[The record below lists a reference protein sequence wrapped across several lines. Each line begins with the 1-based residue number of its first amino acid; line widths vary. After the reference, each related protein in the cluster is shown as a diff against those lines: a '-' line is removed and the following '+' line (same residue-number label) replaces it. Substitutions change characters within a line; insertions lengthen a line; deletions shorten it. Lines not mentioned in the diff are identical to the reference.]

1 MCCPLLNV
9 WRRAIASCRF
19 HQSQADGAKPIKGE
33 VVAPLL
39 REDDESR
46 RYVHRRPPTPV
57 DIHELL
63 RIATLHMNVTFTST
77 TLSD

>member
-1 MCCPLLNV
+1 MSGLHCLSHAFRQVKFQYPSIAVGMYRIACYVQMRCPLLNV

-19 HQSQADGAKPIKGE
+19 HQSQANGAEPIESE

-46 RYVHRRPPTPV
+46 R
-57 DIHELL
+57 
-63 RIATLHMNVTFTST
+63 
-77 TLSD
+77 